1 MTTTRD
7 FELEKVARSR
17 VRIKKYVDSDGDV
30 VYKVQRKHWYGW
42 ATLYSYDLVFFYTTY
57 RSYEA
62 ATKAAEEQI
71 ERELNRL
78 KVKTKYFYYPF

>member
-1 MTTTRD
+1 MTKD
-7 FELEKVARSR
+7 FELEKIAKSR

-30 VYKVQRKHWYGW
+30 VYKIQRKHWYGW
-42 ATLYSYDLVFFYTTY
+42 RTLNSDLGVFFYTTY

-78 KVKTKYFYYPF
+78 KVKTKYIYYPF

>member
-1 MTTTRD
+1 MTKD
-7 FELEKVARSR
+7 SELEKIARSR
-17 VRIKKYVDSDGDV
+17 VRIKKYVDDDGDV

-42 ATLYSYDLVFFYTTY
+42 GTLCSYDLGLFFYTTY
-57 RSYEA
+57 GSYEA

-78 KVKTKYFYYPF
+78 KVKTKYIYYPF